1 MNLRP
6 ETHLQGSRKW
16 LWVMLIVAL
25 VAGVGSFI
33 VFSGGT
39 SENDTPNQPL
49 PPNDEI
55 WYTSSDGNVVVPYRS
70 HGEFIYEDKELFGA
84 EIVSNTYKDGKGV
97 IKFDGNVTTIG
108 DSVFSDCN
116 SLTSVT
122 IPNSVETIGE
132 YAFNHCSNLKS
143 VTIPNG
149 VTTIEFCAFQCCS
162 SLRSI
167 TIPDGVTTIGEHAF
181 YGCSSIRSITIP
193 YSVTKI
199 GLTAFYGCES
209 LISVMILNCETTIG
223 DRAFWNCDNLSE
235 EARKRIRSMNPN
247 AL

>member
-1 MNLRP
+1 MNLKS

-70 HGEFIYEDKELFGA
+70 RGEFIYEDKELFGA

-132 YAFNHCSNLKS
+132 HAFDDCSNLKS
-143 VTIPNG
+143 VTIPDG
-149 VTTIEFCAFQCCS
+149 ITTIEFCAFQCCS

-167 TIPDGVTTIGEHAF
+167 TIPYSVTTIVD
-181 YGCSSIRSITIP
+181 C
-193 YSVTKI
+193 
-199 GLTAFYGCES
+199 AFYGCES
-209 LISVMILNCETTIG
+209 LTSVIMLNCETTIG
-223 DRAFWNCDNLSE
+223 DYAFRNCNNLSE
-235 EARKRIRSMNPN
+235 EARKRIRSMNPK

>member
-33 VFSGGT
+33 VLSDGS

-132 YAFNHCSNLKS
+132 HAFDDCSNLKS

-181 YGCSSIRSITIP
+181 YGCSSLRSITIP
-193 YSVTKI
+193 YSVTTI
-199 GLTAFYGCES
+199 VDCAFYGCES
-209 LISVMILNCETTIG
+209 LISVIMLNCETTIG
-223 DRAFWNCDNLSE
+223 DYAFRNCNNLSE
-235 EARKRIRSMNPN
+235 EARKRIRSMNPK

>member
-6 ETHLQGSRKW
+6 ETHPQGSRKW

-55 WYTSSDGNVVVPYRS
+55 WYTSSDGNVVVPYKIR
-70 HGEFIYEDKELFGA
+70 GEFIYEDKELFGA

-122 IPNSVETIGE
+122 IPNSVTTIGE
-132 YAFNHCSNLKS
+132 AAFNHCSNLKS
-143 VTIPNG
+143 VTIPNS